1 MMESSQSLRS
11 EEGWK
16 RESGWEKTGLEWNMD
31 SLILWDSYTKYL
43 SYLFVCYKKV
53 SITGTKR
60 CIDNY
65 VQTKC
70 LQFFLLT
77 PNIFMDSEI
86 SKEWSSQAKEANP
99 HLKPPGL
106 LDVSQSSRLLSLA
119 PQMWTLTKSLPW
131 RLPPLCLLFFHEWH
145 KWIVLQSQATMCM
158 SIHRWMG
165 KQIVVQLDHGVIVH
179 NSKKDWTVDIQQHGE
194 ISNYSG

>member
-119 PQMWTLTKSLPW
+119 PQMHCGPWPSPCPEDFLPFAFCSSMSDINGLYYNHRQRCVCPSTDEWVNKLSYSWTM
-131 RLPPLCLLFFHEWH
+131 E
-145 KWIVLQSQATMCM
+145 
-158 SIHRWMG
+158 
-165 KQIVVQLDHGVIVH
+165 
-179 NSKKDWTVDIQQHGE
+179 
-194 ISNYSG
+194 